1 LVSFRLISAYKEH
14 GIIVGG
20 LHEIQEKTCVE
31 FDIYD
36 NEAEVE
42 DKDFVYINKNTKR
55 GCYSYI
61 GKIGGKQVRGKFE
74 KIRF

>member
-1 LVSFRLISAYKEH
+1 
-14 GIIVGG
+14 
-20 LHEIQEKTCVE
+20 VE

-42 DKDFVYINKNTKR
+42 EKDYVYITKNTKR

-61 GKIGGKQVRGKFE
+61 GRIGGKQANDKLLFE
-74 KIRF
+74 T

>member
-1 LVSFRLISAYKEH
+1 
-14 GIIVGG
+14 
-20 LHEIQEKTCVE
+20 VE

-42 DKDFVYINKNTKR
+42 EKDYVYITKNTKR

-61 GKIGGKQVRGKFE
+61 GRIGGKQANDKLFYE
-74 KIRF
+74 NDFIFP